1 MAWLKYQILFILYQ
15 IVGMLC
21 YWFCDETSQFELE
34 NYFYSSFFWKLPY
47 FSIAYARNFG
57 HLTSLIGHDPFF
69 VCEIKTTLTKTA
81 KYGGHISNNKVCR
94 FICFK

>member
-34 NYFYSSFFWKLPY
+34 NYFYSSFFLKITI
-47 FSIAYARNFG
+47 F
-57 HLTSLIGHDPFF
+57 
-69 VCEIKTTLTKTA
+69 
-81 KYGGHISNNKVCR
+81 
-94 FICFK
+94 